1 MLHCTILNSYQ
12 QYFLEPKLLELI
24 MIAKRRIVAVV
35 STLLLSASAAHAVN
49 ADNSTEPS
57 THQKSADCVVPYYPT
72 TWLEEG
78 LQGNVR
84 LAVRV
89 GADGEVHEA
98 KVVESSGYRALDK
111 ASLRAGY
118 SCKFGT
124 GSKNSDSA
132 SEWTTVQ
139 YKWVAQ

>member
-1 MLHCTILNSYQ
+1 
-12 QYFLEPKLLELI
+12 
-24 MIAKRRIVAVV
+24 MIAKSRVVAVA
-35 STLLLSASAAHAVN
+35 SALLLTASAANAAN

-57 THQKSADCVVPYYPT
+57 THHKSADCVVPNYPT
-72 TWLEEG
+72 AWLEDG
-78 LQGNVR
+78 MQGNVR

-98 KVVESSGYRALDK
+98 KVVQSSGYRSLDR

-139 YKWVAQ
+139 YKWVAE

>member
-1 MLHCTILNSYQ
+1 
-12 QYFLEPKLLELI
+12 
-24 MIAKRRIVAVV
+24 MIAKRRFVAVV

-49 ADNSTEPS
+49 TDNSTEPS
-57 THQKSADCVVPYYPT
+57 THQKSGDCVVPNYPT
-72 TWLEEG
+72 TWQEDG
-78 LQGNVR
+78 IQGNVR
-84 LAVRV
+84 LAVKV

-118 SCKFGT
+118 SCKFGA

-139 YKWVAQ
+139 YKWVVQ